1 MFPTCEFQHMGETFT
16 PANEVAADHPMV
28 ALRPDLFTAE
38 KPKPRKPK
46 ES

>member
-1 MFPTCEFQHMGETFT
+1 MFPTCEFEHLGESFT
-16 PANEVAADHPMV
+16 PTQEVAADHPMV
-28 ALRPDLFTAE
+28 FARPDLFTAE